1 MIILAQV
8 RASSPRL
15 LGLGDQTRAAS
26 RYQLNTQADA
36 FRVALTEPEIGDRF
50 DQLVKTGLRVRQL
63 PLRHRLGY
71 PIACTR
77 RDVSIF

>member
-8 RASSPRL
+8 RASSPSL

-50 DQLVKTGLRVRQL
+50 DQLVKAGLRVRQL
-63 PLRHRLGY
+63 APPPTRLSHRLY
-71 PIACTR
+71 KER
-77 RDVSIF
+77 R